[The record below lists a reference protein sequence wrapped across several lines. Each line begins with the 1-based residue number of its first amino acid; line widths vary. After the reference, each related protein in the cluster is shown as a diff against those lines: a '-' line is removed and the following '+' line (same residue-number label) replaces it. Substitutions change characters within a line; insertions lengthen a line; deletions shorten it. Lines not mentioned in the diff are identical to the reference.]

1 MKKLLIA
8 THNAGKLKEFA
19 KLFENKFEVLSLP
32 YNGFDGEAEETGK
45 TFYENALLKAKF
57 VHDNTGE
64 LVLADD
70 SGLCVNVLNGEPGIY
85 SARYGGENSTQAQKN
100 SLLLSRLEQHSD
112 RCAKFVCSLVLYGNG
127 RVLASGYGETLGLIL
142 QQAKG
147 EGGFGYDPLFVPEG
161 YDRTFAQM
169 SAEEKNAISHRGRAV
184 RKLAEFLQNL

>member
-70 SGLCVNVLNGEPGIY
+70 SGLCVNALNGEPGIY

-100 SLLLSRLEQHSD
+100 SVPCRSCKARCFLLP
-112 RCAKFVCSLVLYGNG
+112 CF
-127 RVLASGYGETLGLIL
+127 LIG
-142 QQAKG
+142 AFPYD
-147 EGGFGYDPLFVPEG
+147 FGYI
-161 YDRTFAQM
+161 Y
-169 SAEEKNAISHRGRAV
+169 
-184 RKLAEFLQNL
+184 